1 MLTDTRDPE
10 DFSRDKPKDES
21 PAVVFTP
28 IYCIKKKKK
37 KPSFHSQ
44 VTNRNPR
51 DM

>member
-28 IYCIKKKKK
+28 ILGWDTDIE
-37 KPSFHSQ
+37 S
-44 VTNRNPR
+44 REL
-51 DM
+51 